1 MAYRTG
7 NPYLFRLSAK
17 MVIFGMWIVFFGLL
31 ILYFSIQMMSA
42 LSGVDFGLI
51 GAGQG
56 LGIDG
61 MMVDGTVALYQ
72 GGFITLGLGSFLM
85 TFGSMFIISVSR

>member
-7 NPYLFRLSAK
+7 NPYVFRLSAK
-17 MVIFGMWIVFFGLL
+17 LFIFGMWIVFFGLL
-31 ILYFSIQMMSA
+31 VLYFSIQMMAA
-42 LSGVDFGLI
+42 LSGIEFGMLS
-51 GAGQG
+51 AEQG

-61 MMVDGTVALYQ
+61 VMIDGTVALYQ
-72 GGFITLGLGSFLM
+72 GGFITLGLGGFLM

>member
-1 MAYRTG
+1 M
-7 NPYLFRLSAK
+7 
-17 MVIFGMWIVFFGLL
+17 FFGLL

-42 LSGVDFGLI
+42 LSGVDFGLF
-51 GAGQG
+51 GGGQG

-61 MMVDGTVALYQ
+61 IMIDGTVALYQ
-72 GGFITLGLGSFLM
+72 GGFITLGLGGFLM